1 MDPTK
6 RLSARLLAYRPSLPP
21 VCCCQRP
28 SVAFVAAILLLFLL
42 LFEITSS
49 STTRP
54 SHASDTSSSHL
65 SVFPRHCLPS
75 IRFRA
80 HLPPPSTPSSPSSS
94 SCPQQL
100 DSRPTQ
106 LPTLPLQH
114 QVCSFL
120 LVVCFGGYMSPPSPS
135 PVSSLLQPS
144 ALLSATTLISLLR
157 STASFVVFY
166 VQSVVFLVALHKESK
181 KIVPFALFVV
191 CCFQSFVL
199 FVVLQESSKTKTPKT
214 LFLSCFSTVSGVQS
228 IVCLDVSRESTK
240 KAKKK
245 SSFLLR
251 FRCSFSFACVFACE
265 ADHISTC
272 QSHAYS
278 VLL

>member
-80 HLPPPSTPSSPSSS
+80 HLPPPSTPSSPSSP

-181 KIVPFALFVV
+181 KSSPLLFSS
-191 CCFQSFVL
+191 CAAFKASFCLSFYKNHRKQKPQKHCFCLAFPLFPAFRVL
-199 FVVLQESSKTKTPKT
+199 FAWTFQENQPKKPKKVV
-214 LFLSCFSTVSGVQS
+214 FSAS
-228 IVCLDVSRESTK
+228 IPL
-240 KAKKK
+240 
-245 SSFLLR
+245 
-251 FRCSFSFACVFACE
+251 FSFFCLCFC
-265 ADHISTC
+265 
-272 QSHAYS
+272 
-278 VLL
+278 LRG